1 MAHIKVALKCVTPS
15 NEYKK
20 KQKNKNMNIKEV
32 SPIKCCWDFIQSLNE
47 KKKLSNNTKLQSL
60 VTLSVGSFWR
70 LSILLPFVP

>member
-32 SPIKCCWDFIQSLNE
+32 STIKCC
-47 KKKLSNNTKLQSL
+47 
-60 VTLSVGSFWR
+60 
-70 LSILLPFVP
+70 

>member
-20 KQKNKNMNIKEV
+20 KTKKQKHEHKKKFLLLNAAEIYR
-32 SPIKCCWDFIQSLNE
+32 FIQALNE

-60 VTLSVGSFWR
+60 VTLSVGSF
-70 LSILLPFVP
+70 

>member
-32 SPIKCCWDFIQSLNE
+32 SPMLLRFIVSY
-47 KKKLSNNTKLQSL
+47 SH
-60 VTLSVGSFWR
+60 
-70 LSILLPFVP
+70 

>member
-32 SPIKCCWDFIQSLNE
+32 SPAEISY
-47 KKKLSNNTKLQSL
+47 SH
-60 VTLSVGSFWR
+60 
-70 LSILLPFVP
+70 

>member
-20 KQKNKNMNIKEV
+20 KTKKQKHEHKKKFLLLNAAEIYR
-32 SPIKCCWDFIQSLNE
+32 FIQSLNE

-60 VTLSVGSFWR
+60 VTLSVGSF
-70 LSILLPFVP
+70 